1 MLISNKIHYFRNFV
15 AQIYAKML
23 KTLLFTLIIVAIS
36 MAFFA
41 IKILFKK
48 NGRFPNTH
56 VGHSAAMRKRGITCV
71 QTMDALERVENPHR
85 INERSTRKS

>member
-1 MLISNKIHYFRNFV
+1 
-15 AQIYAKML
+15 ML

-71 QTMDALERVENPHR
+71 QTMDALQDWIRRTEKLAGRGDL
-85 INERSTRKS
+85 TRKS